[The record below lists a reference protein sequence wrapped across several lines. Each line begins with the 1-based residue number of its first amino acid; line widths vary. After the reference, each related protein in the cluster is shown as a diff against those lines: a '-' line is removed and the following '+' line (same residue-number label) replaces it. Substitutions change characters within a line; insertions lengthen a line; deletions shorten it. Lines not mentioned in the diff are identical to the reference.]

1 MAQPQQSQQQTWTDE
16 EWAEWRRSQ
25 QDNGQGSSNDH
36 QKRDAA
42 DETKAT
48 GKDLLPLPDSWKL
61 TLKTERN
68 AQHARNDFSTVMRL
82 CNRQLQRMH
91 HQWQTELQ
99 EHKKQD
105 GVINKLS
112 IMTQAQN
119 QREIDRLKEIEL
131 EFTIQK
137 TNHEHAMTAEK
148 KKHQEM
154 LYTALA
160 EEKKKTQETMDKL
173 EDTHEANFEKA
184 AKKSKEMEAMYE
196 AKLEEAAKKSKEME
210 AMYEAKLEEAAK
222 KTKEMEAMY
231 EAKLKEAETKTLTM
245 EAMGEAKLEALKA
258 ECHSK
263 MRKTKQDYKQKISH
277 KLRERNTTYRKKMEN
292 MSAAHNSYK
301 GKVMKS
307 VELWRRALSTR
318 DDKILQLQL
327 QLNLR
332 KARHLL

>member
-1 MAQPQQSQQQTWTDE
+1 MAQPQQSQQQTWTDA

-25 QDNGQGSSNDH
+25 QNNGQGSSNDH
-36 QKRDAA
+36 QTNNGAPGKQGGGKRDGA

-61 TLKTERN
+61 KFKHDRN
-68 AQHARNDFSTVMRL
+68 EQHSRNDFSTVMRL

-91 HQWQTELQ
+91 HQWQTDLQ
-99 EHKKQD
+99 EQKHQD
-105 GVINKLS
+105 GVINKIS

-173 EDTHEANFEKA
+173 EDTYEANFEKA

-196 AKLEEAAKKSKEME
+196 AKLEEAAKNC
-210 AMYEAKLEEAAK
+210 
-222 KTKEMEAMY
+222 KEMEAMY

-263 MRKTKQDYKQKISH
+263 MHKTKQDYKQKISH
-277 KLRERNTTYRKKMEN
+277 KLRERNTTYSKKMEN

-307 VELWRRALSTR
+307 VELWRKALSTK

-327 QLNLR
+327 QLNLQ